1 MNIDSEVS
9 RLHFENFLWFVFIVL
24 SCLNIIGDLNDEIFL
39 KENNLYYKK
48 QSNLIFTF
56 TIMVTLFIY
65 LYYFIRN
72 YKAYE
77 LSTDDQKQMY
87 FIKLLGSSFFV
98 LGVFCL
104 LYFQINQKS
113 FLGSPVI

>member
-56 TIMVTLFIY
+56 TIYLFIFIILLEIIRLMSY
-65 LYYFIRN
+65 LR
-72 YKAYE
+72 
-77 LSTDDQKQMY
+77 M
-87 FIKLLGSSFFV
+87 IKNKCIL
-98 LGVFCL
+98 
-104 LYFQINQKS
+104 
-113 FLGSPVI
+113 